1 MGRVVGNEVNTNKSH
16 KRRTHQTSVRH
27 HGRSRIH
34 YRVAPVEM
42 YRFPC
47 LLVDR
52 NNKKIGSNLVLVVS
66 RVVRYIAARELTVKL
81 WTDRRNKEQRHF

>member
-1 MGRVVGNEVNTNKSH
+1 MGSVVGNEVNTDKSH
-16 KRRTHQTSVRH
+16 KRRTHHTSVRH
-27 HGRSRIH
+27 HCRLRIH

-52 NNKKIGSNLVLVVS
+52 NNKKSGSNLALVVS
-66 RVVRYIAARELTVKL
+66 RVVRYTAARELILKL
-81 WTDRRNKEQRHF
+81 WTE